1 MPRQKWRGISIF
13 GMTNPFEPPAKRALP
28 DEQLAES
35 LAQAQSEGGAEAA
48 MKLLEEQSN
57 LRASDASA
65 YVLWV
70 RQMETL
76 GTDES
81 KQALSR
87 VRNTLSGVSEPT
99 AEEAV
104 EIQSDSWKALVPDWD
119 QREQILA
126 AAKDKAIAEA
136 IEQADELSAQE
147 IESAVAQAVAIAHQ
161 EAEER
166 LSAAVA
172 EANAEA
178 ERIVALRI
186 EQELQTARLE
196 AEARAAEEQR
206 LLDLAK
212 VEAQKLEE
220 QLREE
225 QRLREELEEHDRL
238 RVEAERLKQLE
249 QEAAA
254 LEEQRKREEFEE
266 QERLRVDLEAEAKLK
281 QEAAIQEELELA
293 ELAALEAQIAA
304 EEEAKA
310 IAAARQDLVAEESQS
325 AEVSDAGETEPE
337 PVRASDFATGSF
349 DIIESAEQA
358 ATEDFD
364 QEFEVLLQDGEL
376 GFAKD
381 PQNRTVDN
389 PLSTIDR
396 RSSPVSQL
404 FVWSSLTVGFASLV
418 FGYLTISLN
427 LTALDK
433 IIALFGGLSI
443 SAAVTATAAI
453 AGKRSGL
460 STLVLSRAAFGVK
473 ANILPAIA
481 QVLAK
486 LTLGIALLFAA
497 TSLFDSVFIAA
508 PALSESALS
517 IGIVDITWQ
526 LVSIVSIV
534 AVASLL
540 AFFGGK
546 TLYWAQVSVAALA
559 TIASLLFI
567 AFNIA
572 SLKPQSVVLSGN
584 IVELAGLA
592 ITVAIVVGALWV
604 NSVAEFTRKLSMAQ
618 SGKRLALFVS
628 LAIFAIPMLLGTF
641 SVFAAGSVD
650 PLFIEVAALRPVTF
664 MVAQLPA
671 FASTFVL
678 ISAVLSVLIATASW
692 MYSNSVGLAALHI
705 KVRAAFSQPI
715 LVLIVGLIAFS
726 VSTFATSGNLFV
738 STALSVSGVVVFAW
752 AGIFVADVA
761 LRKIAYHEVSLSRS
775 YGFYR
780 SVNIAN
786 LIGFVLSVALGFGFI
801 SSNAVG
807 FTWLGYLANLVSAQA
822 YSQASFGVL
831 VSLGFSALFPI
842 LFTRA
847 RIGLQEREVRAIE
860 ARRNDLTDLDLN
872 EAF

>member
-99 AEEAV
+99 AEETV
-104 EIQSDSWKALVPDWD
+104 EVQSDSWKALVPDWD

-147 IESAVAQAVAIAHQ
+147 IESAVAQAMAIAHQ

-166 LSAAVA
+166 LSAALA

-225 QRLREELEEHDRL
+225 QRLREELEEQDRL
-238 RVEAERLKQLE
+238 RV
-249 QEAAA
+249 EAAA
-254 LEEQRKREEFEE
+254 LEEQRQREEFEE

-325 AEVSDAGETEPE
+325 AEVSEAGETEPE

-381 PQNRTVDN
+381 PQNRNVDN

-433 IIALFGGLSI
+433 VIALFGGLSI

-473 ANILPAIA
+473 ANIIAAIA

-486 LTLGIALLFAA
+486 LTLGIALLFAT
-497 TSLFDSVFIAA
+497 TSLFDSVFIGA

-517 IGIVDITWQ
+517 VGTVDITWQ

-534 AVASLL
+534 AIASLL

-546 TLYWAQVSVAALA
+546 TLYWAQVSVATLA

-628 LAIFAIPMLLGTF
+628 LAIFAIPLLLGTF

-726 VSTFATSGNLFV
+726 VSSFATSANLFV

-761 LRKIAYHEVSLSRS
+761 LRKIAYHEVSLTRS

-780 SVNIAN
+780 SVNVAN

-822 YSQASFGVL
+822 FSQASFGVL
-831 VSLGFSALFPI
+831 VSLGFSVLFPI

-847 RIGLQEREVRAIE
+847 RIGVQEREVRAIE